1 MNLIKAVRLT
11 GILLLTGMLA
21 GIFSV
26 APAIDST
33 NYLTEAAIEPFQVII
48 AAVFQLIMSLAY
60 IGIAILLYP
69 ILKRFGSGL
78 SIGFLSFRIIAVS
91 LSFVGTVLLLSL
103 LALSEEVVKQP
114 AQSILT
120 IEALGSVL
128 KISRD
133 YINHVFMIL
142 ILCTGNFLF
151 YILLLNAKLI
161 PQWLSVWGIL
171 GTLLSA
177 IASVLVLFRAM
188 DIITPE
194 YLVLNSPTAI
204 QELVLGGW
212 LIIKGFDREIVQKPY
227 YGII

>member
-1 MNLIKAVRLT
+1 MDLIKAVRLT

-33 NYLTEAAIEPFQVII
+33 NYLTEAAIAPYRVIMAAIFQ
-48 AAVFQLIMSLAY
+48 FIMSLAY

-69 ILKRFGSGL
+69 ILKRFDSGL

-91 LSFVGTVLLLSL
+91 LSIVGTVLLLSL
-103 LALSEEVVKQP
+103 LALSEELVKDP

-120 IEALGSVL
+120 IKALGSVL

-171 GTLLSA
+171 GALLSA
-177 IASVLVLFRAM
+177 IASVLVLFRVV

-194 YLVLNSPTAI
+194 YLVLNAPTAL
-204 QELVLGGW
+204 QDLVLGVW
-212 LIIKGFDREIVQKPY
+212 LILKGFNQGIVQKPY
-227 YGII
+227 YGTL